1 MNNDLA
7 GMNNIFFCFFYFFI
21 FLLFIKFLPRKAKL
35 SRITRNLI
43 LFRSFFPLLITSG
56 EKDQFQGL
64 INFLLSNES
73 ITRGAI
79 L

>member
-7 GMNNIFFCFFYFFI
+7 GIIYFFVFFI
-21 FLLFIKFLPRKAKL
+21 AFLLFVKFLPRKAKL

-43 LFRSFFPLLITSG
+43 LFLSFFPLLITSG

-64 INFLLSNES
+64 INFLLLNES
-73 ITRGAI
+73 ITREAI

>member
-35 SRITRNLI
+35 SRITQNLI
-43 LFRSFFPLLITSG
+43 LFLSFFPLLITSG